1 MGVFGRLYSHLTSLF
16 YRISMCTCTK
26 TTILIWARESSHQDA
41 REETSYLEV
50 KYLSFG
56 VELY

>member
-1 MGVFGRLYSHLTSLF
+1 
-16 YRISMCTCTK
+16 MCTCTK